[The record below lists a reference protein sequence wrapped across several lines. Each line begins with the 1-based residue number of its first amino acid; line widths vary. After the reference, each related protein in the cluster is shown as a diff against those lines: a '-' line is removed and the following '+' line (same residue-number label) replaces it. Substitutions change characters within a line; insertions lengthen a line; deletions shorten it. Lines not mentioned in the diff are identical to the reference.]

1 MADLEQEFLKTYERE
16 ADAIYRYCYFRLYE
30 KEKATD
36 FMQEAFTKTWQY
48 LSEGRDVKNIRAF
61 VYKTANNLIIDY
73 IRKKKEASLEA
84 LEENGFEPGIHMNEM
99 SDTYLDAKAAVAKLA
114 ELESEYR
121 EVVYM
126 RYVENL
132 TPREIAEILGEAVNT
147 ISVRIHRGIKKLK
160 KIL

>member
-1 MADLEQEFLKTYERE
+1 MNGLEQEFLKTYERE

-30 KEKATD
+30 KEKASD

-48 LSEGRDVKNIRAF
+48 LSEGHEVKNIRAF
-61 VYKTANNLIIDY
+61 VYKTANNLIIDF
-73 IRKKKEASLEA
+73 IRKKKEASLDA
-84 LEENGFEPGIHMNEM
+84 MEEGGFEPGIRMNEM
-99 SDTYLDAKAAVAKLA
+99 SDNYLDAKTAVEKLKLI
-114 ELESEYR
+114 EKEYR

-126 RYVENL
+126 RYVENI
-132 TPREIAEILGEAVNT
+132 TPREIAEILGESVNI